1 MSETQAVTPWYKQ
14 FWPWFLIGLPATA
27 VVASMHMLY
36 VAATGADQLVRQ
48 DYYKDGLAIN
58 ERLALIEKANTL
70 GVKLRATFVP
80 ETGSINLTSS
90 KLDSDLPLTVELIHP
105 LYQQADQV
113 IELKS
118 LDGVEWRGDLTLQTE
133 GRRYIWVYQGDQWLV
148 KGEVFFADDGES
160 TLWVSTNQ

>member
-1 MSETQAVTPWYKQ
+1 MSDAQTLTPWYKQ
-14 FWPWFLIGLPATA
+14 FWPWFLIGLPAAA
-27 VVASMHMLY
+27 VIASMHMLY

-58 ERLALIEKANTL
+58 ERLALIENAEKL
-70 GVKLRATFVP
+70 GVQLRATFVP

-90 KLDSDLPLTVELIHP
+90 QLSNEQPLTVELIHP

-118 LDGVEWRGDLTLQTE
+118 IDGIEWRGDLKLQVE
-133 GRRYIWVYQGDQWLV
+133 GRRYIWVYQGDEWLI
-148 KGEVFFADDGES
+148 KGEAFFADDGEA